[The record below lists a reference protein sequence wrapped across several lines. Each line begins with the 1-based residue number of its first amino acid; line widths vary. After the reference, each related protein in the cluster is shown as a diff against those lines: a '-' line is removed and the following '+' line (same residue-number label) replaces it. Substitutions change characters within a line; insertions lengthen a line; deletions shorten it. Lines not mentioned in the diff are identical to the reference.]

1 MSGYEV
7 WAPYARD
14 VKLVVDGTE
23 HPMRERGRGWWD
35 CDEEPREG
43 QRYAFSLFDGT
54 AWSKPLPDPRTRLQ
68 PDGVHGSSE
77 VVSADFNWTDG
88 EWAGLHLKDQV
99 LYELHV
105 GTFTPEGT
113 FDGVIGKLDYLAD
126 LGVNSIE
133 LLPVQPFAGER
144 NWGYDGVDWFA
155 VQQSYGGPA
164 GLKRLVDAAHN
175 RGIAV
180 IMDVVYNHFG
190 PEGNYNPCFGP
201 YTTTGH
207 TSWGDV
213 VNISGPGSDGVRAYI
228 LDAVRQ
234 WLSEFHVDGL
244 RLDAVQAYDDRR
256 AYSIMEE
263 IRWVADDIAERTGIP
278 RTIIG
283 ETDQNDPRIV
293 NDETRGGYG
302 LSAQWC
308 DDIHHCV
315 HTLITG
321 EHQGYYVD
329 YGSIEQLADTLS
341 NAYRFRDTWS
351 EYRQR
356 THGRPLDLAHVAPWR
371 MITYTTNHDQTGN
384 RAAGDRP
391 TATHT
396 PQQLVLGAAT
406 ILMSPFTPM
415 LFMGE
420 EFGADTPFPFFVS
433 HSDPELVRMTREGR
447 VQEFS
452 RQGWNQS
459 EVPDPAEQATFDA
472 ARLQWEHTEEQSQ
485 LLAAYKELLALR
497 RTHVPARNDLR
508 ELAVEHG
515 RVGDGGE
522 GGGWLLMGERG
533 GDVIFAANFSAEPA
547 TVPAGGELLYSFTSP
562 EVGGKETVLDPW
574 GFALIKQR

>member
-1 MSGYEV
+1 MSGFEV

-14 VKLVVDGTE
+14 AKVVIDGSE
-23 HPMRERGRGWWD
+23 LPMRNRGRGWWE
-35 CDEEPREG
+35 CNEQPRSG
-43 QRYAFSLFDGT
+43 QRYAFLLFDG
-54 AWSKPLPDPRTRLQ
+54 ASWSKPLPDPRTRLQ
-68 PDGVHGSSE
+68 PDGVHGPSE
-77 VVSADFNWTDG
+77 VVPVDFDWTDG
-88 EWAGLHLKDQV
+88 DWAGLHLKDQV

-113 FDGVIGKLDYLAD
+113 FDGVISKLEYLAD

-133 LLPVQPFAGER
+133 LLPVQPSAGER

-155 VQQSYGGPA
+155 VQESYGGPE
-164 GLKRLVDAAHN
+164 GLKRLVNAAHN
-175 RGIAV
+175 HGIAV

-201 YTTTGH
+201 YTTAGH
-207 TSWGDV
+207 TDWGDV
-213 VNISGPGSDGVRAYI
+213 VNISGPGSDEVRTYI

-234 WLSEFHVDGL
+234 WLGEFHVDGL

-263 IRWVADDIAERTGIP
+263 IRSVADDIAERTGIP
-278 RTIIG
+278 RTVIG

-293 NDETRGGYG
+293 NDEVRGGYG

-321 EHQGYYVD
+321 ERQGYYVD
-329 YGSIEQLADTLS
+329 YGTIEQLADTLAH
-341 NAYRFRDTWS
+341 AYRFRDTWS
-351 EYRQR
+351 EYRGR

-391 TATHT
+391 AATHT
-396 PQQLVLGAAT
+396 PEQLVLRAAT

-420 EFGADTPFPFFVS
+420 EFGADTPFAFFVS
-433 HSDPELVRMTREGR
+433 HSDPELLRMTREGR
-447 VQEFS
+447 TQEFS
-452 RQGWNQS
+452 RQGWNQT
-459 EVPDPAEQATFDA
+459 EVPDPADPATFDA
-472 ARLQWEHTEEQSQ
+472 ARLTWEHSARQEEIFT
-485 LLAAYKELLALR
+485 AYKELLAFR
-497 RTHVPARNDLR
+497 RDHAPARDDLR

-515 RVGDGGE
+515 KVGSGE
-522 GGGWLLMGERG
+522 SGGWLLMGERG
-533 GDVIFAANFSAEPA
+533 SETIFAANFSPEPA
-547 TVPAGGELLYSFTSP
+547 TVPTGGELLYSFTSP
-562 EVGGKETVLDPW
+562 KVGEDETVLDPW
-574 GFALIKQR
+574 GFALIRRG

>member
-1 MSGYEV
+1 MASFQV

-14 VKLVVDGTE
+14 VRVVIDGTE
-23 HPMRERGRGWWD
+23 HPMRESDRGWWA
-35 CDEEPREG
+35 CDEEAYAG
-43 QRYAFSLFDGT
+43 QRYAFLLFDG
-54 AWSKPLPDPRTRLQ
+54 ASWSKPLPDPRTRLQ
-68 PDGVHGSSE
+68 PEGVHGPSE
-77 VVSADFNWTDG
+77 VVPTDFNWTDG
-88 EWAGLHLKDQV
+88 DWAGLHLRDQV

-126 LGVNSIE
+126 LGVNAIE

-155 VQQSYGGPA
+155 VQHSYGGPE
-164 GLKRLVDAAHN
+164 GLKRLVNAAHN

-190 PEGNYNPCFGP
+190 PEGNYTPCFGL
-201 YTTTGH
+201 YTTAGH

-213 VNISGPGSDGVRAYI
+213 VNISGPGSDAVRAYI

-234 WLSEFHVDGL
+234 WLGEFHVDGL

-256 AYSIMEE
+256 AFSIMEE
-263 IRWVADDIAERTGIP
+263 IRWVADEIAGETHIP

-293 NDETRGGYG
+293 NDESRGGYG

-321 EHQGYYVD
+321 ERDGYYVD
-329 YGSIEQLADTLS
+329 YGTIEQLADTLS

-351 EYRQR
+351 EYRMR
-356 THGRPLDLAHVAPWR
+356 THGRPLDLSHVAPWR

-396 PQQLVLGAAT
+396 DAQLVLRAAT
-406 ILMSPFTPM
+406 ILLSPFTPM

-420 EFGADTPFPFFVS
+420 EFGARSPFTFFVS
-433 HSDPELVRMTREGR
+433 HSDPELLRMTREGR
-447 VQEFS
+447 VNEFS
-452 RQGWNQS
+452 RQGWNQKD
-459 EVPDPAEQATFDA
+459 VPDPADPATFDA
-472 ARLQWEHTEEQSQ
+472 ARLNWDRTGEQNEILSAYRK
-485 LLAAYKELLALR
+485 LLAFR
-497 RTHVPARNDLR
+497 RTHAPNRDDLR
-508 ELAVEHG
+508 ELSVEFG
-515 RVGDGGE
+515 RNGDGDGG
-522 GGGWLLMGERG
+522 WLTMGERG
-533 GDVIFAANFSAEPA
+533 AKTVFAANFSE
-547 TVPAGGELLYSFTSP
+547 VPASVPVGGELVYSFTSP
-562 EVGGKETVLDPW
+562 EVGETQTTLDPW
-574 GFALIKQR
+574 GFALITNQTR